1 MKFLAPRLEGA
12 MAKRIHKRSGVA
24 RTSLQQL
31 KHLAKA
37 GAEAT
42 LHRVHDEIAAI
53 ERTFPELASA
63 KGRAKIV
70 ASTNRKVRTMSAAAR
85 QAVSGRMKKYKNER
99 RKAAAN
105 TQK

>member
-1 MKFLAPRLEGA
+1 
-12 MAKRIHKRSGVA
+12 MAKRIHKRLGVA
-24 RTSLQQL
+24 RSSVQQL

-42 LHRVHDEIAAI
+42 LDRIHDEIAVI

-63 KGRAKIV
+63 KGRAKIA
-70 ASTNRKVRTMSAAAR
+70 ASANKKVRTMSAAAR

-99 RKAAAN
+99 RKAAAKA
-105 TQK
+105 QK